1 MVYGNIVLSSVKY
14 FPYMR
19 EYVMFMVD
27 TGEIAKR

>member
-19 EYVMFMVD
+19 EDVMFMVD
-27 TGEIAKR
+27 TGDIFNR